1 MNFLF
6 FTLCSNN
13 YLAQAIVL
21 GKSLSINISHSDF
34 KIGLIDE
41 KDPDINYNSIPFDI
55 IEVKTIGIPDF
66 NGMIERYDITEL
78 NTAAKPFFFKYFWE
92 KQDKTN
98 SIIYLDPDIYVYN
111 SFIELEKL
119 LEIYDIILTPH
130 CTNPIDDDKLPSE
143 NNFLNAGLYNLGFLA
158 VKKTANAKYML
169 DWWAKRLV
177 DKAYNNFEKGMFTD
191 QLWMNFTPLFFKN
204 VCISLNPGYNMAYWN
219 LHERSI
225 SYSSENYYVNNESL
239 LIFYHFS
246 GFDPTTPDSISK
258 YQNRFSFEE
267 RPELIKLFNSYKN
280 ELFKE
285 GYNYY
290 IPFKCTYV
298 KIKESHDNAKLKL
311 NLINMPVSK
320 RVIRSIIL
328 RISRFF
334 KIEF

>member
-1 MNFLF
+1 MKSTI
-6 FTLCSNN
+6 FTICSNN
-13 YLAQAIVL
+13 YLAQALSL
-21 GKSLSINISHSDF
+21 GKSVTKYNSDYQF
-34 KIGLIDE
+34 VIGLVDKKCSSIDYT
-41 KDPDINYNSIPFDI
+41 KIRFDI
-55 IEVKTIGIPDF
+55 IEVEEIGVPDF
-66 NGMIERYDITEL
+66 SQMIDRYNITEL
-78 NTAAKPFFFKYFWE
+78 NTAVKPFFFKYFWE

-158 VKKTANAKYML
+158 IRKTENAKIMIN
-169 DWWAKRLV
+169 WWAKRLV

-239 LIFYHFS
+239 LVFYHFS

-267 RPELIKLFNSYKN
+267 RPELIKLFNAYKN

-290 IPFKCTYV
+290 ISFKCKYV
-298 KIKESHDNAKLKL
+298 EIKETLDNKKINLKL
-311 NLINMPVSK
+311 NNLSFFK
-320 RVIRSIIL
+320 RFVRSIIL
-328 RISRFF
+328 RTIRFY
-334 KIEF
+334 KIDL